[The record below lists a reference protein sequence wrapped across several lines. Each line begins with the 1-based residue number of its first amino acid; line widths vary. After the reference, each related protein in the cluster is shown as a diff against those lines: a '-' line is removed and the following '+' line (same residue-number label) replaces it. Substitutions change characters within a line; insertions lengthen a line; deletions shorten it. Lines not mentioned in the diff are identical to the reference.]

1 MEKFGGVFQM
11 RVLDWADN
19 PSADRGI
26 HFFQN
31 DQGWI
36 FRPYSELAGQAA
48 AVAALLI
55 EQGAAPGDVVSL
67 LISEVEDFVPAFL
80 GVMMAGLT
88 PSPIASPV
96 TFQGVG
102 QYAVHV
108 AELVKTAG
116 SALLLADADLVEVAA
131 QAALAAGRGRAVA
144 LPPLASLPAAE
155 VLRRAEPELAL
166 LQFTSGSSGVP
177 KGVKV
182 SPENL
187 AENVAAIHGWLG
199 ITPEDS
205 VSSWLPMYHDMGLV
219 GTFLGSVVAQID
231 LWLLTPLEFIRSPL
245 RWLETHGSY
254 GATVTTAP
262 NFGYAYTARRVRPE
276 QLSGMD
282 FSRWRVAM
290 NGAERI
296 VPRAAADFAA
306 LLGPQGFR
314 PEVFA
319 PCYGL
324 AESTL
329 AVTGVRPGSGARAV
343 RLTGGLR
350 IGAPVTVTEQ
360 GVLGTALEE
369 DGPAWLT
376 SCGAPVPG
384 ATVEIVD
391 EDGGALPDGAFGEIR
406 VRGASVALG
415 YQSLQTGASANFT
428 ADGLRTGDS
437 GFLLDGELYVV
448 GRVGDSL
455 KVRGRKVHAE
465 DVEAALT
472 AVPGIPVGR
481 CAVALGA
488 GEDSLHAV
496 VLIEAAGDQWLEP
509 ATAVLRSATDETVK
523 ATVLRVQR
531 GGIPRTS
538 SGKPRRRLIWRQY
551 QDGELVG
558 DLLHG
563 ELPTAVA

>member
-1 MEKFGGVFQM
+1 M
-11 RVLDWADN
+11 RVLDWVDH
-19 PSADRGI
+19 PSTERGI
-26 HFFQN
+26 HFLRN
-31 DQGWI
+31 DQGWV
-36 FRPYSELAGQAA
+36 FRPYSELAEQAG
-48 AVAALLI
+48 AVAAFLI

-67 LISEVEDFVPAFL
+67 LLSEVEDFVPAFL
-80 GVMMAGLT
+80 GAMLAGLT
-88 PSPIASPV
+88 PSPIASPL

-102 QYAVHV
+102 QYATHV
-108 AELVKTAG
+108 TELVRTARPD
-116 SALLLADADLVEVAA
+116 LLLADAELVEVAA
-131 QAALAAGRGRAVA
+131 QAAAVAGRGRAVA
-144 LPPLASLPAAE
+144 LPPLAALPAAPL
-155 VLRRAEPELAL
+155 LRRAEPELAL

-187 AENVAAIHGWLG
+187 SGNVSAILGWLG

-205 VSSWLPMYHDMGLV
+205 CSSWLPMYHDMGLV
-219 GTFLGSVVAQID
+219 GTFLSSVVAQID

-245 RWLETHGSY
+245 RWLECHGEH
-254 GATVTTAP
+254 GVTVTTAP

-276 QLSGMD
+276 QISGMD
-282 FSRWRVAM
+282 FSHWRVAM

-296 VPRAAADFAA
+296 IPDAAAEFAA
-306 LLGPQGFR
+306 LLRPQGFR
-314 PEVFA
+314 PTAYA

-329 AVTGVRPGSGARAV
+329 AVTGVRPGTGARTV
-343 RLTGGLR
+343 RLVGGLR
-350 IGAPVTVTEQ
+350 TGAPVVVAEQ
-360 GVLGTALEE
+360 GVLGTELDRNGA
-369 DGPAWLT
+369 AWLT

-391 EDGGALPDGAFGEIR
+391 EEGTVLSDGAFGEIR
-406 VRGASVALG
+406 VRGTSVALG
-415 YQSLQTGASANFT
+415 YRSEQAGASANFT
-428 ADGLRTGDS
+428 AEGLRTGDS

-481 CAVALGA
+481 CAVALGV
-488 GEDSLHAV
+488 GEDSAHAV
-496 VLIEAAGDQWLEP
+496 LLIEAVGADWLEP
-509 ATAVLRSATDETVK
+509 ALAVLRAAADGTVK
-523 ATVLRVQR
+523 VSVVRVQR

-538 SGKPRRRLIWRQY
+538 SGKPRRRLIWRQF
-551 QDGELVG
+551 QDGELLG

-563 ELPTAVA
+563 ELPAAVA